1 MLARAVGRVCNTVEM
16 RHTGQ
21 ILACALEDVLMVVEL
36 IAAHENID
44 LDAAVAAK
52 FNATSEKVGLQ
63 TRLAA

>member
-1 MLARAVGRVCNTVEM
+1 
-16 RHTGQ
+16 
-21 ILACALEDVLMVVEL
+21 MVVEL